1 MPLPFRS
8 NFIHKNLSLPSK
20 AQKGR
25 PQWPGGLTR
34 PQCLGEEERE
44 RERERESERERQ
56 RERETVLRPLQPE
69 SFRPRA
75 PVKGR
80 ARKRGETRERDKCV
94 CVHVYT
100 KDMMYRY
107 ICVYLFVIY
116 IYTCMHLI

>member
-1 MPLPFRS
+1 MAGWLNS
-8 NFIHKNLSLPSK
+8 PSMSW
-20 AQKGR
+20 R
-25 PQWPGGLTR
+25 R
-34 PQCLGEEERE
+34 

-100 KDMMYRY
+100 KDMY
-107 ICVYLFVIY
+107 V
-116 IYTCMHLI
+116 